1 MSTTDNTAELSNKKE
16 PHFNL
21 VLREAAADLD
31 FLAGHLD
38 KPRAVV
44 VRQAIMAYR
53 ASLANLKK

>member
-1 MSTTDNTAELSNKKE
+1 MSTDNTATTAKKE

-21 VLREAAADLD
+21 VLREAAEDLD

-44 VRQAIMAYR
+44 VRQAIKALR
-53 ASLANLKK
+53 ASLTDIKK